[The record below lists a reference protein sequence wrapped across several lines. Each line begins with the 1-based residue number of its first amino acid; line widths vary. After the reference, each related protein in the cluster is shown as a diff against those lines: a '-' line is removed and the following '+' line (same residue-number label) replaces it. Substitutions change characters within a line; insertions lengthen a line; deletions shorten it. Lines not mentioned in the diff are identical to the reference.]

1 MLKPSALW
9 LALAVFLISSA
20 VHSQEQSPR
29 DLFSKAYVLLA
40 ADDPRPAEELFLR
53 TVDRGYVL
61 EDYSLHFLSVI
72 AAKSGNAQAARQ
84 YYAQLQQKFPDSV
97 WVPDADLQLARFALA
112 EKNYSKAVELSRALR
127 GVRAKKDIADE
138 ATYLLA
144 LAQEGA
150 GDWKQSYIAYQELR
164 RSAPLSSWDAPSRKA
179 VAALR
184 EKYPELFPMSAPEA
198 QLAEGDLLTREQ
210 AYADTEKLYRKLL
223 ETAGGNFRPRV
234 LAALGNL
241 YRVQRKRDEAIPVL
255 TEMVEKFPDSSE
267 APAALNQLAQI
278 YWNRDEDAKALEYFK
293 LMRQRYPKSQYAD
306 FAWNATARI
315 YESEGRHDDAL
326 AAYQSLAKEGGDPQM
341 REEGAWRAAWI
352 YYWRKDNANSNA
364 AFKRLAAS
372 KDANKYRLA
381 SVYWQARTAARMD
394 QPDEAKRLYTLVLND
409 ADESYYKAAS
419 AARLARMGAPVEEKK
434 IDAAPPEP
442 PKPPVV
448 STAQLFHLSRAQ
460 ELSELTLQP
469 AAVAELDEVRSLAS
483 EDVALRLV
491 LLREYARNGAYNRTV
506 ALSNQQPLV
515 RYGDELARY
524 RYPLAY
530 WDSVQKLAKD
540 TGIDPYLVVSLIR
553 QESLFDPKAISPASA
568 HGLMQLLHSTAA
580 RTAARLKL
588 AAPPRERLYEPEVN
602 LKLGIHHLKELLQR
616 FSNSTVKAVAA
627 YNAGENAVARWETRF
642 AGTEEDEFIERIPYT
657 ETQLYVKLVLR
668 NLRVY
673 KKIYGDQK

>member
-9 LALAVFLISSA
+9 LALGVFLISST

-29 DLFSKAYVLLA
+29 DHFSKAYALFA
-40 ADDPRPAEELFLR
+40 ADDLRPAEELFLR
-53 TVDRGYVL
+53 TLDRGYVL
-61 EDYSLHFLSVI
+61 EDYSLHFLAVI
-72 AAKSGNAQAARQ
+72 AARNGNAQAARQ

-97 WVPDADLQLARFALA
+97 WVSDADLQLARFALA
-112 EKNYSKAVELSRALR
+112 EKNYPRTVEISRALR
-127 GVRAKKDIADE
+127 AGRAKKDVADE
-138 ATYLLA
+138 ANYLLA

-150 GDWKQSYIAYQELR
+150 GDWKQSYSAYQELR
-164 RSAPLSSWDAPSRKA
+164 RSAPLSSWDAPARQA

-184 EKYPELFPMSAPEA
+184 DKYPDLFPMATPEA
-198 QLAEGDLLTREQ
+198 QLSEADLLTREQ
-210 AYADTEKLYRKLL
+210 AYSEAEKAYRKLL
-223 ETAGGNFRPRV
+223 DTAGGNFRPRV

-241 YRVQRKRDEAIPVL
+241 YRAQRKREEAIPVL
-255 TEMVEKFPDSSE
+255 TEVVENFPDYAE
-267 APAALNQLAQI
+267 TPAALNQLAQI
-278 YWNRDEDAKALEYFK
+278 YWNRDEDAKALEYFN

-315 YESEGRHDDAL
+315 YESEGKPDAAL
-326 AAYQSLAKEGGDPQM
+326 AAYQSLAKQGADPQM

-352 YYWRKDNANSNA
+352 YYWKKDDANSNA

-394 QPDEAKRLYTLVLND
+394 QADEAKRLYTFVLND
-409 ADESYYKAAS
+409 VDESYYKNVS
-419 AARLARMGAPVEEKK
+419 AARLARMGVPVEEKK
-434 IDAAPPEP
+434 IDASPPEA
-442 PKPPVV
+442 PKPAAL
-448 STAQLFHLSRAQ
+448 TAAQSFHLSRAQ
-460 ELSELTLQP
+460 ELADLTLQP
-469 AAVAELDEVRSLAS
+469 SAVAELDEVRALAS
-483 EDVALRLV
+483 EDLALRLF
-491 LLREYARNGAYNRTV
+491 LLREFARNGAYNRVV
-506 ALSNQQPLV
+506 ALSNQQPLA

-530 WDSVQKLAKD
+530 WDSVQKFSKD

-553 QESLFDPKAISPASA
+553 QESLFDPKAISPAAA
-568 HGLMQLLHSTAA
+568 HGLMQLLHSTAT

-588 AAPPRERLYEPEVN
+588 AAPPREKLYEPEVN

-627 YNAGENAVARWETRF
+627 YNAGENAVSRWETRF
-642 AGTEEDEFIERIPYT
+642 AGMEDDEFVERIPYT

>member
-1 MLKPSALW
+1 MLKPSSVW
-9 LALAVFLISSA
+9 LALAVFLVSSA
-20 VHSQEQSPR
+20 VHSQEQGPR
-29 DLFSKAYVLLA
+29 DLFAKAYALFA
-40 ADDPRPAEELFLR
+40 ADDLRPAEDLFLR
-53 TVDRGYVL
+53 TLDRGYVL
-61 EDYSLHFLSVI
+61 EDYSLHFLAVI
-72 AAKSGNAQAARQ
+72 AAKNGNAQAARQ

-97 WVPDADLQLARFALA
+97 WVADADLQLARFALE
-112 EKNYSKAVELSRALR
+112 EKNYPKATELARALR
-127 GVRAKKDIADE
+127 AGRAKKDVADE
-138 ATYLLA
+138 AAYLLA

-150 GDWKQSYIAYQELR
+150 GDWKQSYAAYQEVR
-164 RSAPLSSWDAPSRKA
+164 RSAPLSSWDAPARKA

-184 EKYPELFPMSAPEA
+184 EKYPELSPMSTPDA
-198 QLAEGDLLTREQ
+198 QLAEGELLTREQ
-210 AYADTEKLYRKLL
+210 AYADAEKLYRKLL
-223 ETAGGNFRPRV
+223 ESGGNLRPRT

-241 YRVQRKRDEAIPVL
+241 YRVQRKREEAIPVL
-255 TEMVEKFPDSSE
+255 TEVVENFPDNSE

-293 LMRQRYPKSQYAD
+293 LMRQRYSKSQYAD

-315 YESEGRHDDAL
+315 YESEGKTDDAL
-326 AAYQSLAKEGGDPQM
+326 AAYQSLAKQGADPQM

-352 YYWRKDNANSNA
+352 YYWKKDDANANA
-364 AFKRLAAS
+364 AFKRLATS

-394 QPDEAKRLYTLVLND
+394 QPDEAKRLYTYVLND
-409 ADESYYKAAS
+409 ADESYYKTVS

-434 IDAAPPEP
+434 IDSAPPEP
-442 PKPPVV
+442 PKPAVL
-448 STAQLFHLSRAQ
+448 TAAQSFHLSRAH
-460 ELSELTLQP
+460 ELGELTLQP
-469 AAVAELDEVRSLAS
+469 SAVAELDEARSLAS
-483 EDVALRLV
+483 EDLALRLL
-491 LLREYARNGAYNRTV
+491 LLREYARNGAYQRIV
-506 ALSNQQPLV
+506 ALSNQQPLA

-530 WDSVQKLAKD
+530 WDSVQKYSKD

-588 AAPPRERLYEPEVN
+588 SAPPREKLYDPEVN

-616 FSNSTVKAVAA
+616 FSNNSVKAVAA
-627 YNAGENAVARWETRF
+627 YNAGENAVSRWETRF
-642 AGTEEDEFIERIPYT
+642 AGMEDDEFVERIPYT